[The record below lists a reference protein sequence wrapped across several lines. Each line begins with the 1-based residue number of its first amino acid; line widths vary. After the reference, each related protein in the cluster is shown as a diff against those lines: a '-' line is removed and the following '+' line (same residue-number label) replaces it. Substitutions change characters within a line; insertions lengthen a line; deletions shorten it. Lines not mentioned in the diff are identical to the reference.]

1 MKVLKMDEAFKLR
14 PLISIIKVSEFLS
27 LLDIVYAWVSQ
38 NFLNS
43 ILMIIIC
50 ISAKSIFDKWLVLV
64 IEFIWSDNNSMDC
77 TVFLVNCGTDKIRIC
92 DSGTECILKFLT
104 VPFLKIDS
112 LVQYRRMWWSQTLSQ
127 VENGYLT

>member
-1 MKVLKMDEAFKLR
+1 MKVLKLDDAIKLR
-14 PLISIIKVSEFLS
+14 PLIP
-27 LLDIVYAWVSQ
+27 SQ
-38 NFLNS
+38 KFVNS

-50 ISAKSIFDKWLVLV
+50 ISAKSIFDKWFVLV

-77 TVFLVNCGTDKIRIC
+77 TVFLVNCGTDKIWIC

-127 VENGYLT
+127 VENGHLT